1 MPRSATD
8 AWIAYLGLLV
18 FFPGCIVIRQ
28 LAWPTAWYLTAVLAI
43 PAAAIISLE
52 AVYIGPSERQNPRLQ
67 FRHWQPHSSAV
78 CYKLVGLG
86 TILASIG
93 CAQFILHEYSKD
105 MYRFWFE
112 ILRDIGPW
120 ACLICAV
127 YVVAADGC
135 QTEAARREDLYH
147 NLGRLLL
154 RQPLAGSIPHSR
166 WAGLAREWTVKA
178 FFLPL
183 MTSAFAR
190 SYMDF
195 DNTVRGSF
203 S

>member
-8 AWIAYLGLLV
+8 AWIAYLGLLM

-28 LAWPTAWYLTAVLAI
+28 FAWPTAWYLTAVLAI

-52 AVYIGPSERQNPRLQ
+52 AVYIGPSARQNPRLQ
-67 FRHWQPHSSAV
+67 LQHWQPHWSAV

-93 CAQFILHEYSKD
+93 CAQFVLHEYSKD
-105 MYRFWFE
+105 MYRYWFE

-120 ACLICAV
+120 ACLVCSV
-127 YVVAADGC
+127 YVGAADGC
-135 QTEAARREDLYH
+135 QTDAARREDLYH

-154 RQPLAGSIPHSR
+154 WQPLASSIPHSR
-166 WAGLAREWTVKA
+166 WAGLAREWMVKA

-195 DNTVRGSF
+195 DNTVR
-203 S
+203 